1 MSNIGGNMGLGKAN
15 MEQQLRLMQQRTRE
29 MQSGGV
35 SQPKAASF
43 EAAIA
48 DNVSELN
55 KSVSASENI
64 HMDAIKGDLDF
75 HEVAGRIKEA
85 QLSFNFAMQVRNK
98 LIDSYREVMRMS
110 V

>member
-1 MSNIGGNMGLGKAN
+1 MSNIGGNMGLGRAN
-15 MEQQLRLMQQRTRE
+15 IEQQLRIMQQRSKE
-29 MQSGGV
+29 LQSGGA

-43 EAAIA
+43 ETAIA
-48 DNVSELN
+48 ENVSELN
-55 KSVSASENI
+55 KSVNVSENI
-64 HMDAIKGDLDF
+64 TLDAVKGELDF
-75 HEVAGRIKEA
+75 HEVAGRLKEA